1 MRHDDNLTAD
11 RPTFVTHLECS
22 LTGERHEADQ
32 VHNLSRAGK
41 PLLVRYDLA
50 GVKKALT
57 KDALANRPADLWRYR
72 ELLPVRRKEDIVS
85 LGEVMTPMV
94 PMPKLSRKFGGGEI
108 LVKDEGRLPTGSFKA
123 RGLVMAVSMAKAL
136 GIKHM
141 AMPTNGNAGAALAA
155 YASHCGI
162 KTTIFCPEDTP
173 EVNVSEIALQGA
185 TVYRV
190 NGLIDDC
197 GKIVGEGKAK
207 VGWFD
212 TSTLKEPY
220 RIEGKKTMGL
230 ELAEQLGWDVPD
242 AIFYPTG
249 GGTGL
254 IGMWKAF
261 DELEKIGF
269 IGSKRPRMIAVQAA
283 GCAPMV
289 KAFDEGKEHAP
300 RWENA
305 HTIAS
310 GIRVPQ
316 AVGDFLIL
324 RAVRESGGFAIA
336 VEDPAIEVALD
347 EMARRASCCARRAP
361 RPTPPTSRRSP
372 KAASRT
378 PTASCCSTAPAASN
392 IRCRKARRSSIAS
405 SRSTTRGSESSRL
418 RPVSYLE
425 RIPIRRRFMPPLRG
439 SYAAA
444 MRSAA

>member
-1 MRHDDNLTAD
+1 MIHDENLLAE
-11 RPTFVTHLECS
+11 RPSFVTHLECAF
-22 LTGERHEADQ
+22 TGEHHAADT

-50 GVKKALT
+50 GVKKVLT
-57 KDALANRPADLWRYR
+57 REELAQRPPDLWRYR
-72 ELLPVRRKEDIVS
+72 ELLPVRRASDIVS
-85 LGEVMTPMV
+85 LGEAVTPIV
-94 PMPKLSRKFGGGEI
+94 PLAKISKKLSAAEI

-123 RGLVMAVSMAKAL
+123 RGLVMAVSMGKAL
-136 GIKHM
+136 GVKHM

-155 YASHCGI
+155 YASRAGI

-197 GKIVGEGKAK
+197 GKIVGEGKTK

-212 TSTLKEPY
+212 VSTLKEPY

-242 AIFYPTG
+242 VIFYPTG

-261 DELEKIGF
+261 AELEAIGF
-269 IGSKRPRMIAVQAA
+269 IGSKRPRMVAVQAE

-289 KAFDEGKEHAP
+289 RAFEAGLEHAE
-300 RWENA
+300 RVENA

-316 AVGDFLIL
+316 AIGDFLIL

-336 VEDPAIEVALD
+336 VEDSAISAALEEVAREEGLLMCP
-347 EMARRASCCARRAP
+347 EG
-361 RPTPPTSRRSP
+361 
-372 KAASRT
+372 AAT
-378 PTASCCSTAPAASN
+378 
-392 IRCRKARRSSIAS
+392 
-405 SRSTTRGSESSRL
+405 
-418 RPVSYLE
+418 
-425 RIPIRRRFMPPLRG
+425 
-439 SYAAA
+439 YAAYKQGLA
-444 MRSAA
+444 DGRIGRHEQAVLFNCATGLKYPLPRVERTLDRTKPIDFAAL